1 MKISF
6 LSSFYFFCK
15 ILLIKKIIIFT
26 NTLHIYWFDEFQQRF
41 GIVFLAILYFIF
53 KFNFMLAID
62 NFFIITFVLT

>member
-26 NTLHIYWFDEFQQRF
+26 NTLHIYWFDQFQQRF
-41 GIVFLAILYFIF
+41 GIVFLAILIFYF
-53 KFNFMLAID
+53 
-62 NFFIITFVLT
+62 